1 MPEDTSYGEA
11 DVDPVHQSIATALSY
26 GYRPDEILESLKSS
40 KDPSHQEWYKKY
52 SENNKDEEATSSPV
66 TEVAPVQK
74 PVEATPLLKK
84 FHEMTPSELGL
95 GALGVAGLGAVGI
108 GGGQIAKNAV
118 SRWFPS
124 VSEIEYAKQNKIQE
138 EKLKRGKGVISEE
151 QLAHEAKLRENELAI
166 QQEKLNQEKLRTQK
180 LQTNIGVKPSEQE
193 ISPVVPEKSNSNLE
207 LPVSNEKITTTP
219 NPDPIEI
226 VKSTLGTPPPA
237 NAVAPQAPPVA
248 PAPLVAQPQAPSI
261 TPAQQVIQN
270 DTGTAPVPP
279 VSNQSPTGQTTP
291 NPVQSGE
298 GASPLHEAGVDVGKT
313 PLQATTESTNES
325 EVKRG
330 GESGKPRN
338 NPTKEQ
344 RLNTYAEENKIARE
358 LHGQPTITTSDKPHE
373 VLAETAKTPQMKE
386 FYRQQ
391 YEGNDKLKKGVSEAY
406 KTGRLNEGDI
416 FIPNAGGGTAH
427 FLNMNY
433 NKGEDDVL
441 KDYKAFRDTYYK
453 GRPDIHYDA
462 EYQKNLKEFNAKR
475 NPASTIPGLET
486 MTGEQV
492 GKANPE
498 ETNFFGSK
506 HLRKATIAG
515 TTGIILTATQMAQ
528 ATEEA
533 NKGNYAPATYAGG
546 EAVAGGLLSKLFGL
560 GAKAGG
566 AGLSAA
572 TYTPELNANEGKEL
586 AQRRYAYEMSKKNGA
601 GRGQLNTSK

>member
-1 MPEDTSYGEA
+1 MPEIDYSKLDSQLHGIESTPAQEI
-11 DVDPVHQSIATALSY
+11 PV
-26 GYRPDEILESLKSS
+26 S
-40 KDPSHQEWYKKY
+40 KRD
-52 SENNKDEEATSSPV
+52 NTSSAPETNPSVAVKPPQVTAPIAPPV
-66 TEVAPVQK
+66 VAQQPNVNDLATQAANANKTLETSAPAPVAPSPVQAMTGGTSGVAPVAVGALLGAGAMMGIHHLMKKSEVKPKDLDKKETVLNKENTGVIPSKQTEGQPQVVEPTESELVSPDQKLNETPVNIETPKGTEENPIVDTRPITKAEEQKAEEIFNSMDELKSVGDIGKEKVEPTVVNEEVK
-74 PVEATPLLKK
+74 PVEK
-84 FHEMTPSELGL
+84 E
-95 GALGVAGLGAVGI
+95 
-108 GGGQIAKNAV
+108 
-118 SRWFPS
+118 
-124 VSEIEYAKQNKIQE
+124 
-138 EKLKRGKGVISEE
+138 
-151 QLAHEAKLRENELAI
+151 
-166 QQEKLNQEKLRTQK
+166 
-180 LQTNIGVKPSEQE
+180 
-193 ISPVVPEKSNSNLE
+193 
-207 LPVSNEKITTTP
+207 
-219 NPDPIEI
+219 
-226 VKSTLGTPPPA
+226 
-237 NAVAPQAPPVA
+237 
-248 PAPLVAQPQAPSI
+248 
-261 TPAQQVIQN
+261 
-270 DTGTAPVPP
+270 
-279 VSNQSPTGQTTP
+279 
-291 NPVQSGE
+291 
-298 GASPLHEAGVDVGKT
+298 
-313 PLQATTESTNES
+313 
-325 EVKRG
+325 RG

-453 GRPDIHYDA
+453 GRPDIPYDA

-528 ATEEA
+528 AAEEA